1 MLDKLQQIIGKGKI
15 RQNVSLGVY
24 STFKL
29 GGKAE
34 YLVQAE
40 TEEDIINSVQAAHTF
55 KLNITILGG
64 ISNVIIGEG
73 GIKGIV
79 IRNLTSDKKIIQ
91 DEKDFVLLEVS
102 SGYYITRLAK
112 ETAEFGYEGIEF
124 HYGLPGTIGGAVY
137 MNSKWSGHQ
146 PTKYV
151 GDAVYS
157 IRTIDRE
164 EKQNTRDKAYLKFAY
179 DYSFIQET
187 KEIILNVTLK
197 LKKNVPKQ
205 LTERCMQ
212 AMDYRRRTQP
222 YGVATSG
229 CFFKNVNGQSVGKMI
244 DDLGLKGYSIGGAEI
259 STIHAN
265 FIVNK
270 QNATPEDVRKLVDYI
285 KKKIKK
291 AYNVDIEEE
300 VIFL

>member
-1 MLDKLQQIIGKGKI
+1 MNTITTSPFSVDSLENK
-15 RQNVSLGVY
+15 VLGVCTKHKIISSFEIGWRFEKEHGQKY
-24 STFKL
+24 SIGQIDNALSNLKN
-29 GGKAE
+29 
-34 YLVQAE
+34 YRLV
-40 TEEDIINSVQAAHTF
+40 
-55 KLNITILGG
+55 NITG
-64 ISNVIIGEG
+64 
-73 GIKGIV
+73 
-79 IRNLTSDKKIIQ
+79 
-91 DEKDFVLLEVS
+91 
-102 SGYYITRLAK
+102 SGFPRRW
-112 ETAEFGYEGIEF
+112 G
-124 HYGLPGTIGGAVY
+124 P
-137 MNSKWSGHQ
+137 
-146 PTKYV
+146 
-151 GDAVYS
+151 
-157 IRTIDRE
+157 
-164 EKQNTRDKAYLKFAY
+164 
-179 DYSFIQET
+179 
-187 KEIILNVTLK
+187 VTHKTQK

-259 STIHAN
+259 STVHAN